1 LKRLRPA
8 DRRDAASV
16 VTTGALLLSAALAW
30 AILLSPSDMTMAPAA
45 DRGSVRDASAFIGMW
60 GVMMAAMMLP
70 SAMPMMMLYRAV
82 SAKLRQTGE
91 RAIPTLLF
99 AATYLSIWSLAGVP
113 VYAASRAIEGMST
126 RSAHFPTIAAYAVG
140 IVLIA
145 AGVYQ
150 LSAFKHA
157 CLRKCKSPLQ
167 FLTEHWRSGYGAT
180 FFLAIQHSLYCQ
192 GCCAALMVILV
203 AAGAMNIIWVLII
216 TMVVFAEKILPYG
229 EWAARIAGFILI
241 LLGVA
246 VMLHP
251 ELERSIRRM
260 PGVAASSVRM
270 P

>member
-1 LKRLRPA
+1 MRLRPA
-8 DRRDAASV
+8 DRRDAASGL
-16 VTTGALLLSAALAW
+16 TAGALLLLAALAW
-30 AILLSPSDMTMAPAA
+30 AILLSPSEMTMAPAA
-45 DRGSVRDASAFIGMW
+45 NGCWVGDAFAFVGMW

-70 SAMPMMMLYRAV
+70 SAMPMMMLYRTV

-99 AATYLSIWSLAGVP
+99 AATYLGVWLLAGVP
-113 VYAASRAIEGMST
+113 VYAASRGIEELSE
-126 RSAHFPTIAAYAVG
+126 RSARFTTIAAYAVG

-145 AGVYQ
+145 AGVYE

-167 FLTEHWRSGYGAT
+167 FLTEHWRSGYGPT
-180 FFLAIQHSLYCQ
+180 FLLAIKHSLYCL

-203 AAGAMNIIWVLII
+203 AAGAMNLIWVLIV
-216 TMVVFAEKILPYG
+216 TVVVFAEKILPYG
-229 EWAARIAGFILI
+229 EWTARIAGFVLILI
-241 LLGVA
+241 GAGVIW
-246 VMLHP
+246 HP

-260 PGVAASSVRM
+260 PGVAASSMRM